1 MPRIAGDVQVV
12 CATCDCHSRCLTN
25 ASDNSNSNRNSNS
38 NLAGTTR
45 TTTFPPLCA
54 VCTCPM
60 LLFVQL
66 LPLVVAAPCCC
77 CCCCWHPSCLLL
89 GPAPFLVRDL
99 PTTCFGWKL
108 CSMFRLRDGLESLS
122 PFPPLSR
129 LVFCPLVLLLGSLAA
144 HSHSQDFD
152 MPSQFLRNCILIYL

>member
-25 ASDNSNSNRNSNS
+25 ASDNSNSNTNSNS

-60 LLFVQL
+60 LLL
-66 LPLVVAAPCCC
+66 LPLVVAGPC

-129 LVFCPLVLLLGSLAA
+129 LLFCPLVAPWQPGSLAA